1 MRDGPRELDDRLTGA
16 LALPPVLVEAELQ
29 TEREGAGERAVNHLS
44 IISPSPSRSGGD
56 DEDDALV
63 DPLAALGRGRTAVQ
77 N

>member
-1 MRDGPRELDDRLTGA
+1 MTKPTSFPAPSTLRAEMVELDFKR
-16 LALPPVLVEAELQ
+16 EK
-29 TEREGAGERAVNHLS
+29 EGAGERAVNHLS